1 MEQQRNAKKH
11 HSRQYI
17 DSILKL
23 VKVDGLPVSQV
34 AQQAGLRANMI
45 YRWLRRQEL
54 EAARQDPTSAVAV
67 EEQLRAAQRENELL
81 KKQVEFLKKAA
92 TYFASQNN
100 SDISS
105 SENTPKSRK

>member
-1 MEQQRNAKKH
+1 
-11 HSRQYI
+11 
-17 DSILKL
+17 
-23 VKVDGLPVSQV
+23 
-34 AQQAGLRANMI
+34 
-45 YRWLRRQEL
+45 
-54 EAARQDPTSAVAV
+54 V